1 MYIAVTQYIVIDFIV
16 IAVNGGKILKTRKFT
31 YVVRN
36 FDTVMDKMLKCGF
49 ALQLF

>member
-16 IAVNGGKILKTRKFT
+16 ITANGGKILKTWKV
-31 YVVRN
+31 YICSS
-36 FDTVMDKMLKCGF
+36 FDTIMNKMVKCGF